1 MSVNYRHLDNS
12 ASNNITYKYFIKI
25 NNGYLAILNKFKEYN
40 VEKYSK
46 MILGEARDFF
56 VKNLIESRKIDN
68 EQFSDVLDRMNWYFE
83 FVKDVELKN
92 ESIEEHN
99 ILELILNQEH
109 EELLEMR
116 NYEHSNER
124 Y

>member
-1 MSVNYRHLDNS
+1 M
-12 ASNNITYKYFIKI
+12 F
-25 NNGYLAILNKFKEYN
+25 
-40 VEKYSK
+40 
-46 MILGEARDFF
+46 
-56 VKNLIESRKIDN
+56 
-68 EQFSDVLDRMNWYFE
+68 LDRMNWYFE